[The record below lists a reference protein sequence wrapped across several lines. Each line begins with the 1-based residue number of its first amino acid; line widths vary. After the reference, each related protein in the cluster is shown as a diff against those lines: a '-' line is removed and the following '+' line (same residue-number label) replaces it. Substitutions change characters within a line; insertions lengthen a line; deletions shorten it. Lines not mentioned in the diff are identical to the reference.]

1 MNRQQFALAVKKIN
15 TKPYRIT
22 INAPSDGALQRG
34 CYLEDGVWKVYET
47 NRRGRLRVLF
57 RSPSEEKAFSYF
69 YELLTKTEKPSK
81 RRWSLFGGR

>member
-1 MNRQQFALAVKKIN
+1 MNRQQFAKAIKQIN

-22 INAPSDGALQRG
+22 INAPSDSALQRG

-57 RSPSEEKAFSYF
+57 RSSSEEKAFSYL
-69 YELLTKTEKPSK
+69 YELLTKPVKPSK
-81 RRWSLFGGR
+81 RRWFLFGK